1 MSAFCRVPAS
11 ATNGNVILLLFGLVL
26 LQSMVGP
33 CSCFSSRLFQ
43 QDSNHYVKQYQKDPP
58 TGTCYTASWSSCP
71 KRHGDYHHY
80 RGNLQQHT
88 SLYRR
93 RKSTAVHLAPT
104 PVQDALDELQQTS
117 STKNP
122 LPIFDILPQIQESL
136 KDRPNLLLEA
146 PPGAGKTTVVPLALL
161 AFLEQQQQH
170 ATPTKNTTNNNNHIL
185 VVEPRRVAA
194 RSAAYRMASMLP
206 QSSVVGQTVG
216 YAVRGDAR
224 MGPNTRIAVMTDGV
238 LLNKLREDP
247 ELKGVAAICFD
258 EFHERGVG
266 SDTALALCVEIQQS
280 LRPND
285 LQLIVMSATLFNES
299 DDTTNDESKLKSV
312 LGGDDQCRILV
323 SDGRMY
329 PIDVQWARKGYPPLG
344 VLMKSRNDLVKTM
357 CTAIEEA
364 LRIAPAKGDILA
376 FLPGAR
382 EIERVVQELT
392 SSLSSS
398 SNNDLEILPLYGTMS
413 KERQD
418 YALYPS
424 TTNSKRRVIVS
435 SPIAEASLTLERVT
449 CVVDSGLR
457 REPRCDV
464 DTGMPRLVT
473 TRISKASAKQ
483 RAGRAGRVQQGLC
496 LRLYPESEYETRF
509 LDHSPPEILN
519 TDLVPTLL
527 LLSDW
532 GCSRLAD
539 LYDIPF
545 VDPPDTAA
553 LSKAYDTLVSLE
565 VFEESDDNRFALTA
579 LGRSIAKLP
588 THPRLATAIER
599 AQSKEM
605 LAAAVI
611 ASCLLDDDVNLG
623 SAGREADLAS
633 RTRTLLEGQANSFAT
648 KSVLQYAARISED
661 AKESVLHFMNN
672 PSEIRD
678 VLSVIGE
685 ALLPGFVDLVAER
698 KSDASYGG
706 STYML
711 SLGRSA
717 RLDGIQR
724 DAPDYIV
731 VADTTTS
738 DDGIARIRS
747 YASIGS
753 EVLHRVAKE
762 KEVAFTVPSRG
773 YEVRAK
779 RSLMVGSLE
788 LRSTPLPK
796 PSSDEVAKILLKT
809 IRSLGGVNNAL
820 LQNLSGKEK
829 AEVEN
834 LRERVRL
841 AASLSSSSNWPPCFA
856 SLDAMDRGEA
866 SPNDISDS
874 EKLVEPWLAPVGSL
888 KGISML
894 EVLQGA
900 LSADQSVQLKR
911 DFPQKIEAP
920 DGTAIPIQYS
930 NGVPKASAKLQQFFG
945 TNEPPRVGPP
955 DNRIPVTLSLL
966 SPAGKELAQTVDL
979 PFFWRET
986 YPAVRA
992 EMRGRYAKHP
1002 WPEDPTHA
1010 TPTRQTKK
1018 QQALVTVDEDNMT
1031 TKTKKKKRGKK

>member
-1 MSAFCRVPAS
+1 MECQYWLITSRRKTRSPTMRGSAS
-11 ATNGNVILLLFGLVL
+11 ATKTV
-26 LQSMVGP
+26 
-33 CSCFSSRLFQ
+33 Q
-43 QDSNHYVKQYQKDPP
+43 QDSCN
-58 TGTCYTASWSSCP
+58 
-71 KRHGDYHHY
+71 DYFKPHPHH
-80 RGNLQQHT
+80 QH
-88 SLYRR
+88 RR
-93 RKSTAVHLAPT
+93 RSVTLSVSTT

-117 STKNP
+117 SKHNP
-122 LPIFDILPQIQESL
+122 LPIFDILPQIQASL

-161 AFLEQQQQH
+161 AFLEEQQQDAQSQNH
-170 ATPTKNTTNNNNHIL
+170 KNHHII
-185 VVEPRRVAA
+185 VVEPRRVAT

-206 QSSVVGQTVG
+206 QKQSIIGQTVG

-224 MGPNTRIAVMTDGV
+224 VGPNTRITVMTDGV
-238 LLNKLREDP
+238 LLNKLRDDP
-247 ELKGVAAICFD
+247 ELTGVAAICFD

-285 LQLIVMSATLFNES
+285 LRLIVMSATLFNDN
-299 DDTTNDESKLKSV
+299 DDNNNDESILKTV
-312 LGGDDQCRILV
+312 LGGDDQCRVLV

-329 PIDVQWARKGYPPLG
+329 PIDVQWGRKGYPPLG
-344 VLMKSRNDLVKTM
+344 VLMKSRNDLVTTM

-364 LRIAPAKGDILA
+364 LRIAPAKGDVLA

-392 SSLSSS
+392 STSSS
-398 SNNDLEILPLYGTMS
+398 NDLEILPLYGTIS

-424 TTNSKRRVIVS
+424 ATNDKRRVIVS

-496 LRLYPESEYETRF
+496 LRLYSESEYKARF
-509 LDHSPPEILN
+509 LDHSPPEISN

-527 LLSDW
+527 LLADW
-532 GCSRLAD
+532 GCSRLTD
-539 LYDIPF
+539 IHDIPF
-545 VDPPDTAA
+545 VDPPDMAA
-553 LSKAYDTLVSLE
+553 LSRAYDTLVSLE
-565 VFEESDDNRFALTA
+565 VLEETDNNRFALTV

-588 THPRLATAIER
+588 THPRLGTAIER
-599 AQSKEM
+599 AENKEK

-611 ASCLLDDDVNLG
+611 VSCLLDDDINVG
-623 SAGREADLAS
+623 SAVRDADLAS
-633 RTRTLLEGQANSFAT
+633 RTRVLLEGQANSFAAG
-648 KSVLQYAARISED
+648 SVLQYAARISENS
-661 AKESVLHFMNN
+661 KEAVLYFMNN
-672 PSEIRD
+672 PSRIRD
-678 VLSVIGE
+678 VLTVIGE
-685 ALLPGFVDLVAER
+685 ALLPGFVDLIAER

-724 DAPDYIV
+724 DAPDFIV

-738 DDGIARIRS
+738 DDGIVRIRS
-747 YASIGS
+747 YAPITS
-753 EVLHRVAKE
+753 EVLYRVAKE

-779 RSLMVGSLE
+779 RSLFVGSLE

-796 PSSDEVAKILLKT
+796 PSSDEVTKILLKT
-809 IRSLGGVNNAL
+809 IRSLGGVKNAL
-820 LQNLSGKEK
+820 LENLSGKQK
-829 AEVEN
+829 LEVGN

-841 AASLSSSSNWPPCFA
+841 ATSLGSSSDWPACFA
-856 SLDAMDRGEA
+856 ALDAMDRDEP
-866 SPNDISDS
+866 SPTDINVS
-874 EKLVEPWLAPVGSL
+874 EQLVEPWLAPAGSL
-888 KGISML
+888 KGIAML
-894 EVLQGA
+894 EVLQGT
-900 LSADQSVQLKR
+900 LSTDRLMQLNR

-920 DGTAIPIQYS
+920 DGTTIPIQYF

-945 TNEPPRVGPP
+945 TNEPPQVGPP
-955 DNRIPVTLSLL
+955 ANRIAVTLSLL

-979 PFFWRET
+979 PFFWKET

-992 EMRGRYAKHP
+992 EMRGRYSKHP
-1002 WPEDPTHA
+1002 WPEDPTRA

-1018 QQALVTVDEDNMT
+1018 QQALATSDADNT
-1031 TKTKKKKRGKK
+1031 ATKPKKKKRGKK